1 MGQCKPCDSFRLS
14 LIERFRFQESCGA
27 LPQGA
32 GRYGFFET
40 QPVKDTGND
49 RWLRQHRGV
58 TPPREEIREWPAIHL
73 PAISVIQS

>member
-1 MGQCKPCDSFRLS
+1 MQALRLFPFVYDRAS
-14 LIERFRFQESCGA
+14 QIPRVLRRAAPGSGA
-27 LPQGA
+27 VWFLQ
-32 GRYGFFET
+32 T

-58 TPPREEIREWPAIHL
+58 TPPREEIREWPAMHL